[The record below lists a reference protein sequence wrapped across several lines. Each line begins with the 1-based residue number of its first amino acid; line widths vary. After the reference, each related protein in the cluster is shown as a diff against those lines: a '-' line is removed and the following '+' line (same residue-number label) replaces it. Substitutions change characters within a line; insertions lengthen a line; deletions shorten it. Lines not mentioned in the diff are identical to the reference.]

1 MFLPKPKVKQQPP
14 VSLPTLLT
22 LLMFTTIGDVVDLA
36 DEVVVEVVVGNVV
49 VDAGADE
56 LDVEVIVEV
65 VVELEVDVDG
75 LNEVD
80 GVKLLSRGFLVSG
93 FHGTG
98 PSVRSGCLRSV
109 LIFGA
114 AASTAALYTVPVSR
128 VKLCRVS
135 ECSFCSSAAD
145 GTAPC
150 CALVGVSHRSSGLA

>member
-14 VSLPTLLT
+14 LSLPRLLT
-22 LLMFTTIGDVVDLA
+22 LLMFTTIGDVVDPA
-36 DEVVVEVVVGNVV
+36 DEVVVEVVVGAVV

-65 VVELEVDVDG
+65 VVEL
-75 LNEVD
+75 EVD

-98 PSVRSGCLRSV
+98 PSVRSGCLMSA
-109 LIFGA
+109 LILDAG
-114 AASTAALYTVPVSR
+114 ASTVALYTLPVSR
-128 VKLCRVS
+128 VKLCKVS

-145 GTAPC
+145 GKAPC
-150 CALVGVSHRSSGLA
+150 CALVSVSHRSSGFA